1 MATIN
6 ATANA
11 RFEAGGLFTIT
22 PQGGTAL
29 DVLNIAPG
37 TLSAVP
43 PFIASPIEWTD
54 RSALQDPVEGED
66 KPGSIEITMRCSKY
80 ASTELFTA
88 LNTRKATPDGS
99 VRKHNIVIK
108 IPGSRGAITGQSL
121 TTTSAYLKEAP
132 SIKGGTDFDTV
143 TLKFGVNDL
152 TAAAY

>member
-37 TLSAVP
+37 TLSVMP
-43 PFIASPIEWTD
+43 PVIASPIEWTD
-54 RSALQDPVEGED
+54 RSALQDPGEGED
-66 KPGSIEITMRCSKY
+66 KPGSLEVTMRCGKY
-80 ASTELFTA
+80 ATTELFTA
-88 LNTRKATPDGS
+88 LNTRKASPDGS

-108 IPGSRGAITGQSL
+108 IPSARGGTTGQSL
-121 TTTSAYLKEAP
+121 TTTSAYLKDPP
-132 SIKGGTDFDTV
+132 SIKAGTDFDTV
-143 TLKFGVNDL
+143 TLKFGLNDL
-152 TAAAY
+152 SASSY